1 MLMLPSFPFK
11 YMCIL
16 ISSSRPFIVQ
26 FLLKPGCCE
35 YFHKLA
41 ENEVLLIVPSLGHP
55 ALSFQFRVP
64 AFKGSEWAF

>member
-16 ISSSRPFIVQ
+16 ISSSRPFTVQ
-26 FLLKPGCCE
+26 FSLKPGSCE
-35 YFHKLA
+35 YFSRLA
-41 ENEVLLIVPSLGHP
+41 ENEVLLIVPSFSYP

-64 AFKGSEWAF
+64 AFKGSE